1 MQNKKFYVTTP
12 IYYPSGKLHIGHTYC
27 TVAAD
32 AIARYKRFLGY
43 DVMFLTGTDEHG
55 EKIQKKAQE
64 LGMEPKVYLDG
75 MIDDIKKL
83 WETMEI
89 SYDSFIRTTD
99 EDHERQVAEIFT
111 KLYEKGDIYLGSYE
125 GNYCIPCEAFWT
137 DAQLNDGKCPDCAR
151 GVEQRSEESY
161 FFKLSKYQDRL
172 IEYYKDHP
180 DFCFPESRKNEM
192 MNNFILKGLD
202 DLSVSRT
209 TFDWGV
215 KVPFD
220 KKHVIYVW
228 IDALCNYITALGY
241 SDNTEQFKK
250 YWPADLHLVGKEIVR
265 FHTIIWPA
273 LLMALDLPL
282 PEKVFGHGWI
292 MFSEDKM
299 SKSKGNIVYPEP
311 LIERYGTD
319 ALKYFL
325 LREFVFGQD
334 GNYTNRNFINRI
346 NSDLVNDLGNLL
358 SRTVSMVEKYN
369 DSIVPKPKKSTDFDA
384 ALIEIASNLYKKVDK
399 AMNDVQFSEAF
410 EEIWKLIR
418 RCNKYIDETTPWI
431 LAKDESKKDEL
442 DTVLYNLVE
451 SLRIVAVMISPMLHV
466 TAKKIFD
473 QLNTPAELKT
483 YESVFEFGKT
493 VSGTVLLKGE
503 MLFPRLDVEKET
515 LFLEELFSPTI
526 NNEEKKVIKEVP
538 EIKEVQAIQHKD
550 EIIYDDFDK
559 IELRVAEV
567 MECVKHPKAD
577 KLLLFKLKVGN
588 EERQIVSGIAK
599 FYKPEEL
606 VGKKVVIVANLKPV
620 KLRGEI
626 SQGMILSAATD
637 DDEMLE
643 VVEVKTI
650 KSGSEVR

>member
-64 LGMEPKVYLDG
+64 LNMEPKVYLDG

-89 SYDSFIRTTD
+89 SYDQFIRTTD
-99 EDHERQVAEIFT
+99 ADHEKQVAEIFT
-111 KLYEKGDIYLGSYE
+111 KLYENGDIYLGSYE

-137 DAQLNDGKCPDCAR
+137 DAQLNDGKCPDCGRA
-151 GVEQRSEESY
+151 VEQRSEESY

-172 IEYYKDHP
+172 IQYYKEHP

-241 SDNTEQFKK
+241 TDNTEQFKK
-250 YWPADLHLVGKEIVR
+250 YWPADVHLVGKEIVR

-334 GNYTNRNFINRI
+334 GNYTNRNFITRI

-369 DSIVPKPKKSTDFDA
+369 DSKVPNSTKPTEFDA
-384 ALIEIASNLYKKVDK
+384 SLIEIASNLYKKVDK
-399 AMNDVQFSEAF
+399 AMNEVQFSEAF

-418 RCNKYIDETTPWI
+418 RCNKYIDETTPWT

-451 SLRIVAVMISPMLHV
+451 SLRIIAVMISPMLHV
-466 TAKKIFD
+466 TAKKIFE
-473 QLNTPAELKT
+473 QLNTPQELKT

-493 VSGTVLLKGE
+493 VPGTALIKGD

-515 LFLEELFSPTI
+515 LFLEDLFSPTI
-526 NNEEKKVIKEVP
+526 NTQEKEEVEEII
-538 EIKEVQAIQHKD
+538 EIKHKE
-550 EIIYDDFDK
+550 EILYDDFDK

-567 MECVKHPKAD
+567 LECTKHPKAD
-577 KLLLFKLKVGN
+577 KLLIFKLKVGN

-606 VGKKVVIVANLKPV
+606 IGKKVVIVANLKPV

-626 SQGMILSAATD
+626 SEGMILSAATD
-637 DDEMLE
+637 DDSMLE
-643 VVEVKTI
+643 VVEIQKI
-650 KSGSEVR
+650 ESGFEVR

>member
-99 EDHERQVAEIFT
+99 EDHEKQVAEIFT

-241 SDNTEQFKK
+241 SNNTEQFKK

-334 GNYTNRNFINRI
+334 GNYTNRNFITRI

-369 DSIVPKPKKSTDFDA
+369 GSIVPKSKKATDFDA
-384 ALIEIASNLYKKVDK
+384 ALIEIASNLYRKVDK

-473 QLNTPAELKT
+473 QLNTPEELKT

-493 VSGTVLLKGE
+493 ISGTTLLKGE

-526 NNEEKKVIKEVP
+526 NTEEKEVVQ
-538 EIKEVQAIQHKD
+538 EIKVVQEVQDIQHKE

-567 MECVKHPKAD
+567 LQCVKHPKAD

-588 EERQIVSGIAK
+588 EERQIVSGIAN

-637 DDEMLE
+637 NDEMLE

-650 KSGSEVR
+650 ESGSEVR

>member
-64 LGMEPKVYLDG
+64 LNMEPKVYLDG

-89 SYDSFIRTTD
+89 SYDQFIRTTD
-99 EDHERQVAEIFT
+99 ADHEKQVAEIFT
-111 KLYEKGDIYLGSYE
+111 KLYENGDIYLGSYE

-137 DAQLNDGKCPDCAR
+137 DAQLNDGKCPDCGRA
-151 GVEQRSEESY
+151 VEQRSEESY

-172 IEYYKDHP
+172 IQYYKEHP

-241 SDNTEQFKK
+241 TDNTEQFKK
-250 YWPADLHLVGKEIVR
+250 YWPADVHLVGKEIVR

-334 GNYTNRNFINRI
+334 GNYTNRNFITRI

-369 DSIVPKPKKSTDFDA
+369 DSKVPNSTKPTEFDA
-384 ALIEIASNLYKKVDK
+384 SLIEIASNLYKKVDK
-399 AMNDVQFSEAF
+399 AMNEVQFSEAF

-418 RCNKYIDETTPWI
+418 RCNKYIDETTPWT

-451 SLRIVAVMISPMLHV
+451 SLRIIAVMISPMLHV
-466 TAKKIFD
+466 TAKKIFE
-473 QLNTPAELKT
+473 QLNTPQELKT

-493 VSGTVLLKGE
+493 VPGTALIKGD

-526 NNEEKKVIKEVP
+526 NTQEKEEVEEII
-538 EIKEVQAIQHKD
+538 EIKHKE
-550 EIIYDDFDK
+550 EILYDDFDK

-567 MECVKHPKAD
+567 LECTKHPKAD
-577 KLLLFKLKVGN
+577 KLLIFKLKVGN

-606 VGKKVVIVANLKPV
+606 IGKKVVIVANLKPV

-626 SQGMILSAATD
+626 SEGMILSAATD
-637 DDEMLE
+637 DDSMLE
-643 VVEVKTI
+643 VVEIQKI
-650 KSGSEVR
+650 ESGFEVR

>member
-1 MQNKKFYVTTP
+1 MDKKKYYVTTP

-64 LGMEPKVYLDG
+64 LGLEPKVYLDG

-89 SYDSFIRTTD
+89 SYDQFIRTTD
-99 EDHERQVAEIFT
+99 EDHEKQIEEIFT

-125 GNYCIPCEAFWT
+125 GNYCVPCESFWT
-137 DAQLNDGKCPDCAR
+137 DAQLQDGKCPDCGRA
-151 GVEQRSEESY
+151 VEKRSEESY

-172 IEYYKDHP
+172 IQYYKDYP

-192 MNNFILKGLD
+192 MNNFILKGLE

-209 TFDWGV
+209 TFDWGI
-215 KVPFD
+215 KVPFNP
-220 KKHVIYVW
+220 KHVVYVW

-241 SDNTEQFKK
+241 SSNSEKFQK
-250 YWPADLHLVGKEIVR
+250 YWPADVHLVGKEIVR

-273 LLMALDLPL
+273 LLMALELPL
-282 PEKVFGHGWI
+282 PKKVFGHGWI
-292 MFSEDKM
+292 MFAEDKM

-334 GNYTNRNFINRI
+334 GNYTNRNFITRI

-358 SRTVSMVEKYN
+358 SRTISMVEKYN
-369 DSIVPKPKKSTDFDA
+369 DSNIPAPKKATEFDA
-384 ALIEIASNLYKKVDK
+384 SLIEIAKNMPSKVDK
-399 AMNDVQFSEAF
+399 AMEELQFSEAF

-418 RCNKYIDETTPWI
+418 RCNKYIDETMPWA
-431 LAKDESKKDEL
+431 LAKDETRKDEL
-442 DTVLYNLVE
+442 DTVLYNLSE
-451 SLRIVAVMISPMLHV
+451 CLRMVAVMISPMLHV
-466 TAKKIFD
+466 TAGKMFE
-473 QLNTPAELKT
+473 QLNTPEDLRI
-483 YESVFEFGKT
+483 YETVSEFGKT
-493 VSGTVLLKGE
+493 VAGTSMKKGD

-515 LFLEELFSPTI
+515 VFLEELFSPDSPA
-526 NNEEKKVIKEVP
+526 EEETAV
-538 EIKEVQAIQHKD
+538 EIKHKD
-550 EIIYDDFDK
+550 EILYDDFDK
-559 IELRVAEV
+559 VELRVAEV
-567 MECVKHPKAD
+567 LECKKHPKAD

-588 EERQIVSGIAK
+588 EERQIVSGIAN

-637 DDEMLE
+637 DDSMLE
-643 VVEVKTI
+643 VVEI
-650 KSGSEVR
+650 KNIPSGSEVR

>member
-1 MQNKKFYVTTP
+1 MDKKKFYVTTP

-83 WETMEI
+83 WKTMEI
-89 SYDSFIRTTD
+89 SYDQFIRTTD
-99 EDHERQVAEIFT
+99 VDHEKQIESIFT

-125 GNYCIPCEAFWT
+125 GNYCIPCESFWT
-137 DAQLNDGKCPDCAR
+137 DAQLQDGKCPDCGR
-151 GVEQRSEESY
+151 SVEKRSEESY

-172 IEYYKDHP
+172 VEYYKEFP

-192 MNNFILKGLD
+192 MNNFILKGLE

-220 KKHVIYVW
+220 PKHVVYVW

-241 SDNTEQFKK
+241 IDNSEKFQK
-250 YWPADLHLVGKEIVR
+250 YWPADVHLVGKEIVR
-265 FHTIIWPA
+265 FHTIIWPV

-282 PEKVFGHGWI
+282 PKKVFGHGWI
-292 MFSEDKM
+292 MFAEDKM

-334 GNYTNRNFINRI
+334 GNYTNRNFISRI
-346 NSDLVNDLGNLL
+346 NADLVNDLGNLL
-358 SRTVSMVEKYN
+358 SRTISMIEKYN
-369 DSIVPKPKKSTDFDA
+369 DSKIPKPKKSTEFDA
-384 ALIEIASNLYKKVDK
+384 SLIEIAQNLSEKVDK
-399 AMNDVQFSEAF
+399 AMDGLQFSEAF

-418 RCNKYIDETTPWI
+418 RCNKYIDETMPWA

-442 DTVLYNLVE
+442 DTVLYNLAE
-451 SLRIVAVMISPMLHV
+451 CLRIVAVMISPMLHV
-466 TAKKIFD
+466 TAGKIFE
-473 QLNTPAELKT
+473 QLNTKEELRN
-483 YESVFEFGKT
+483 YESVLGFGKT
-493 VSGTVLLKGE
+493 EIDTIVKKGD
-503 MLFPRLDVEKET
+503 MLFPRLDVEQET
-515 LFLEELFSPTI
+515 IFLEDLFSPDSI
-526 NNEEKKVIKEVP
+526 EEKEEVV
-538 EIKEVQAIQHKD
+538 EIKHKE
-550 EIIYDDFDK
+550 EIVYDDFDK
-559 IELRVAEV
+559 VELRVAEV
-567 MECVKHPKAD
+567 LECKKHPKAD

-588 EERQIVSGIAK
+588 EERQIVSGIAN

-637 DDEMLE
+637 DDSILE
-643 VVEVKTI
+643 VVEVKAI
-650 KSGSEVR
+650 PSGSEVR

>member
-1 MQNKKFYVTTP
+1 MDKKKFYVTTP

-83 WETMEI
+83 WKTMEI
-89 SYDSFIRTTD
+89 SYDQFIRTTD
-99 EDHERQVAEIFT
+99 EDHEKQIEAIFT

-125 GNYCIPCEAFWT
+125 GNYCIPCESFWT
-137 DAQLNDGKCPDCAR
+137 DAQLQDGKCPDCGRA
-151 GVEQRSEESY
+151 VEKRSEESY

-172 IEYYKDHP
+172 VEYYKEFP

-192 MNNFILKGLD
+192 MNNFILKGLE

-209 TFDWGV
+209 TFDWGI

-220 KKHVIYVW
+220 PKHVVYVW

-241 SDNTEQFKK
+241 IDNSEKFQK
-250 YWPADLHLVGKEIVR
+250 YWPADVHLVGKEIVR
-265 FHTIIWPA
+265 FHTIIWPV

-282 PEKVFGHGWI
+282 PKKVFGHGWI
-292 MFSEDKM
+292 MFAEDKM

-334 GNYTNRNFINRI
+334 GNYTNRNFISRI
-346 NSDLVNDLGNLL
+346 NADLVNDLGNLL
-358 SRTVSMVEKYN
+358 SRTISMIEKYN
-369 DSIVPKPKKSTDFDA
+369 DSKIPEPKKSTEFDSS
-384 ALIEIASNLYKKVDK
+384 LIEIAQNLAEKVDK
-399 AMNDVQFSEAF
+399 AMDGLQFSEAF

-418 RCNKYIDETTPWI
+418 RCNKYIDETMPWA

-442 DTVLYNLVE
+442 DTVLYNLAE
-451 SLRIVAVMISPMLHV
+451 CLRIVAVMISPMLHV
-466 TAKKIFD
+466 TAGKIFE
-473 QLNTPAELKT
+473 QLNTKEELRN
-483 YESVFEFGKT
+483 YESVLGFGKT
-493 VSGTVLLKGE
+493 EINTIVKKGD
-503 MLFPRLDVEKET
+503 MLFPRLDVEQET
-515 LFLEELFSPTI
+515 AFLEDLFSPDSI
-526 NNEEKKVIKEVP
+526 EEKEEVV
-538 EIKEVQAIQHKD
+538 EIKHKE
-550 EIIYDDFDK
+550 EIVYDDFDK
-559 IELRVAEV
+559 VELRVAEV
-567 MECVKHPKAD
+567 LECKKHPKAD

-588 EERQIVSGIAK
+588 EERQIVSGIAS

-637 DDEMLE
+637 DDSMLE
-643 VVEVKTI
+643 VVEVKGI
-650 KSGSEVR
+650 PSGSEVR